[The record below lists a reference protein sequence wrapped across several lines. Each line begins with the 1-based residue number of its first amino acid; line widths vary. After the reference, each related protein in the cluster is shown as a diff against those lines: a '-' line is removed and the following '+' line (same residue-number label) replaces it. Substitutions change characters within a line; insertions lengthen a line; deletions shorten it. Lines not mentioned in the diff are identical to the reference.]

1 MACVSFDADAPGE
14 VREREP
20 PEDLAL
26 DLRRFEEERDE
37 RRPPFR
43 GERRPPFE
51 SGVDGRAIMGPA
63 EGAMDAAVVAWLGCR
78 PDRVESAGHHCGE
91 QTHAAA
97 IQQSNT

>member
-26 DLRRFEEERDE
+26 DLRRFEEERD
-37 RRPPFR
+37 FR

-51 SGVDGRAIMGPA
+51 SGVDGGAIMGPV

-97 IQQSNT
+97 IQQST